1 MLSLPMFSKKEDTC
15 ERELSDLM
23 KALEQAQK
31 DYCVAA
37 SCFDEAV
44 ESDRIDAVS
53 YTHLDVYKR
62 QGGEYLCRNFQGQA
76 ASICNAS

>member
-44 ESDRIDAVS
+44 ESDRIDEAIFLMEAARRKYS
-53 YTHLDVYKR
+53 YYLKR
-62 QGGEYLCRNFQGQA
+62 LRDYTQEGQ
-76 ASICNAS
+76 SIWQ